1 MANTAD
7 KLSALDKAEI
17 VKAIKSAEKKTSGEI
32 QVHVDKH
39 CKEDVLDRA
48 AHVFKTLK
56 MHETKER
63 NGVLFYLAIKDHKF
77 AILGDMGI
85 NQKVEEG
92 FWDSIKDHVIAK
104 FKENKFGEGLSEGI
118 LKAGEKLS
126 SHFPYQDDD
135 ENELSDEISFGK
147 D

>member
-1 MANTAD
+1 MANTSD

-77 AILGDMGI
+77 AILELTRIILILGF
-85 NQKVEEG
+85 KV
-92 FWDSIKDHVIAK
+92 SI
-104 FKENKFGEGLSEGI
+104 LRRSEVDQRWCY
-118 LKAGEKLS
+118 LE
-126 SHFPYQDDD
+126 
-135 ENELSDEISFGK
+135 
-147 D
+147 